1 MRIDVSGVRVAAAAA
16 IALAGCGSA
25 VDRVVGRD
33 GDPDAGAT
41 VFADVC
47 AACHAADGS
56 GGEGPS
62 LLGND
67 DAEEELADKILWG
80 WGAMDGFRDA
90 LSLGEVADVIAFVQR
105 DLQPASD

>member
-1 MRIDVSGVRVAAAAA
+1 MIRRVIAAVAAAT
-16 IALAGCGSA
+16 LVGCGSA
-25 VDRVVGRD
+25 VERTVGRD
-33 GDPDAGAT
+33 GDPDAGAI

-67 DAEEELADKILWG
+67 DTPDELADKILWG
-80 WGAMDGFRDA
+80 WGAMDGFRGE
-90 LSLGEVADVIAFVQR
+90 LSLGDVADVIAFVQR
-105 DLQPASD
+105 DLQPITDD